1 MLFEFIKKNSIN
13 TITTDKAIIIPA
25 TERDKFKLADLQAV
39 LPVELQAFESHSKE
53 VKAMVS
59 AIQLNPMLKPEGWVE
74 PVQSVMITSATAK
87 VQDDTKLKAKYEQ
100 LMNKSSS

>member
-1 MLFEFIKKNSIN
+1 
-13 TITTDKAIIIPA
+13 
-25 TERDKFKLADLQAV
+25 
-39 LPVELQAFESHSKE
+39 
-53 VKAMVS
+53 MVS